1 MSRRNLRE
9 IGAVLTD
16 RVAVS
21 GQTSL
26 FRLEALLRAYPCGG
40 ILLLVCW
47 WKSPCF
53 INPVPFSISAMSDF
67 HERFDIEIDMD
78 EAHERFLNRVYNEI
92 FSSWDKLDYSYRET
106 RTPSILSQL
115 GKKHSESNMITA
127 YTQSRDLKDVLHTI
141 EAIYEVDTYN
151 RESIATKVE
160 EILALSEIDIGIVW
174 KEGKFFRKGA
184 ELLDDKLV
192 NDPLDWLRTNGY
204 STVIKPFEQALSHF
218 IEAGS
223 RPELLSD
230 VIGNSYKALEA
241 LAKIVVGNNSDLSTN
256 KKPFVKRLNG
266 NNFHEQIFKV
276 LEKYL
281 DAGNPYRHGD
291 NLEKPLPELTHA
303 ETEFF
308 LYLTGT
314 FIRLAMEN
322 WESS

>member
-1 MSRRNLRE
+1 MEGFLVSE
-9 IGAVLTD
+9 SMYLT
-16 RVAVS
+16 A
-21 GQTSL
+21 
-26 FRLEALLRAYPCGG
+26 
-40 ILLLVCW
+40 
-47 WKSPCF
+47 K
-53 INPVPFSISAMSDF
+53 SAMNDF
-67 HERFDIEIDMD
+67 NKRFDIEVDME
-78 EAHERFLNRVYNEI
+78 EARKKFTNRVYNEI
-92 FSSWDKLDYSYRET
+92 FDNLPCSRIFSDQSFSENQITSYQSSVRPIVSALGKEYKPWGATPET
-106 RTPSILSQL
+106 RLRYYIDSF
-115 GKKHSESNMITA
+115 
-127 YTQSRDLKDVLHTI
+127 YDVLEAV
-141 EAIYEVDTYN
+141 EAIYSI
-151 RESIATKVE
+151 ESKKDVNDYWEKISPQERLDEKIRN
-160 EILALSEIDIGIVW
+160 ILTQSELDIGIRW
-174 KEGKFFRKGA
+174 QDGKFWPKGA

-192 NDPLDWLRTNGY
+192 NDPLKWLRDRGY
-204 STVIKPFEQALSHF
+204 STVTDPFEKALRHF

-230 VIGNSYKALEA
+230 AIGNSYIALEA

-281 DAGNPYRHGD
+281 YAGNPYRHGD